1 MIGLCFVLNRTPPY
15 GNSKPS
21 FEAAVATFC
30 ISTDSAFPA
39 EEHAQQN
46 LSGDA
51 ALEK

>member
-1 MIGLCFVLNRTPPY
+1 MGLCFAFDRTPSPY

-21 FEAAVATFC
+21 SGAAIATFC
-30 ISTDSAFPA
+30 ITTDSAFPA

-51 ALEK
+51 ALEM